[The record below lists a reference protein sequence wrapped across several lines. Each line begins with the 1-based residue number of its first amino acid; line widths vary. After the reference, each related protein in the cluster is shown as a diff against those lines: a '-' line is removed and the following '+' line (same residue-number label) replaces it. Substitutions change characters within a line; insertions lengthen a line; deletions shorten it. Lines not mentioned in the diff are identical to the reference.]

1 MDSSQDWKQKLSE
14 EQYSVLHDK
23 GTEAPFSGKFLE
35 TKDDGTYVCAACGA
49 KLFSSDSK
57 YDSKTP
63 GLIGWPSFGE
73 VAESGAVKFIDD
85 NKLMMKRTEVVCAK
99 CGGHLG
105 HVFEADD
112 SPTGQ
117 HYCINS
123 VSLDFKPGG
132 KTADENETIKE
143 TKEEKE

>member
-1 MDSSQDWKQKLSE
+1 MKDNKDWKKKLTK
-14 EQYSVLHDK
+14 EQYSVLIEK
-23 GTEAPFSGKFLE
+23 GTEAPFSGEYLDNDAE
-35 TKDDGTYVCAACGA
+35 GSYVCGACGA
-49 KLFSSDSK
+49 KLFSSDAK
-57 YDSKTP
+57 YESRTP
-63 GLIGWPSFGE
+63 GLIGWPSFSE
-73 VAESGAVKFIDD
+73 VAESGAVKFVED

-123 VSLDFKPGG
+123 VSLDFKPKNNNG
-132 KTADENETIKE
+132 E
-143 TKEEKE
+143 